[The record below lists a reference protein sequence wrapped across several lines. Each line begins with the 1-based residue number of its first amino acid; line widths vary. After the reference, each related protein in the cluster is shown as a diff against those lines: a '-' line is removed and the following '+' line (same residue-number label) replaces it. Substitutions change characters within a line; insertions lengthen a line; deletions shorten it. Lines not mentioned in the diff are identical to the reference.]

1 MIVSILKKYIW
12 VINLI
17 LLAGL
22 SYSIAQ
28 IVSDRI
34 KEKVSSPLAEARLTS
49 GVVSEDGNA
58 ANRPNQLYSRASYN
72 VILKRNIFG
81 LRNTSLGS
89 SDLNPNSVPQT
100 TLNLELLGTVLKPG
114 GKSTAVIKNLDN
126 SKVRG
131 YAPGEI
137 IDIIVSESV
146 KLGKVENCIAIVE
159 RSDGPETI
167 KCKKDMGNVFS
178 SVASSPRSSQRSTPM
193 EKGLRGGK
201 ENVPAQNSGATQI
214 GGDGIREVTQGVYE
228 IDQKMLNDALGDTN
242 QLLTQAR
249 AIPQEDGL
257 RFFAIR
263 PNSIFFKIGIR
274 SGDVVH
280 RINDIE
286 LDNIENAFAVFQELR
301 QQSRFSIDLTRGG
314 QDLTYQY
321 TVR

>member
-1 MIVSILKKYIW
+1 MIVSLLKKYIW

-17 LLAGL
+17 LIAGL
-22 SYSIAQ
+22 SYSIAR
-28 IVSDRI
+28 IVGDEIRKS
-34 KEKVSSPLAEARLTS
+34 VFPPLSEARRNLIAVAKYEST
-49 GVVSEDGNA
+49 DIKPIYP
-58 ANRPNQLYSRASYN
+58 RDSYN
-72 VILKRNIFG
+72 VILRRNIFG

-89 SDLNPNSVPQT
+89 GDLNPNSVPQT

-114 GKSTAVIKNLDN
+114 EKSTAVIKNLDN
-126 SKVRG
+126 GKIRG
-131 YAPGEI
+131 YAPGDV
-137 IDIIVSESV
+137 IDIITSENV

-178 SVASSPRSSQRSTPM
+178 SHPQSGRGFASLGRLPHGR
-193 EKGLRGGK
+193 K
-201 ENVPAQNSGATQI
+201 ENVSAQNSGMPQVE
-214 GGDGIREVTQGVYE
+214 GEGIREVSEGVYE
-228 IDQKMLNDALGDTN
+228 IDQKMLNDALNDPN

-274 SGDVVH
+274 NGDVVH
-280 RINDIE
+280 RINNVE

-301 QQSRFSIDLTRGG
+301 EQSRFSIDITRGG

>member
-1 MIVSILKKYIW
+1 MIVSLLKKYIL

-17 LLAGL
+17 LIAGL

-34 KEKVSSPLAEARLTS
+34 KQKVSLPMAEVRPAS
-49 GVVSEDGNA
+49 DVIPEYGNA
-58 ANRPNQLYSRASYN
+58 NSKPNLYSHSSYN

-81 LRNTSLGS
+81 LRNTTLGS
-89 SDLNPNSVPQT
+89 SDLNPSSVPQT
-100 TLNLELLGTVLKPG
+100 TLNLELLGTVLKPWE
-114 GKSTAVIKNLDN
+114 KSTAVIKNLDN
-126 SKVRG
+126 GKVRG
-131 YAPGEI
+131 YAQGEL
-137 IDIIVSESV
+137 IDIITSESV
-146 KLGKVENCIAIVE
+146 KLGKVEKCIAIVE

-167 KCKKDMGNVFS
+167 KCKKDTGNVFS
-178 SVASSPRSSQRSTPM
+178 TASFQPKSRLGSTLSARA
-193 EKGLRGGK
+193 LRGGK
-201 ENVPAQNSGATQI
+201 ENIPAQNSGTPQI
-214 GGDGIREVTQGVYE
+214 DVSGIREVGEGIYE
-228 IDQKMLNDALGDTN
+228 IDQKMLNDALSDTN

-257 RFFAIR
+257 RFFAVR

-286 LDNIENAFAVFQELR
+286 LDNIENAFTVFQELR